1 MLTAND
7 DKRKQFMVL
16 WQNITLKNPGKEL
29 LACNRD
35 DCLVQAEVRGK
46 VGVNVYARVVAGNS
60 AMMIR

>member
-1 MLTAND
+1 
-7 DKRKQFMVL
+7 MVL